1 MLFRN
6 LLLLKLPKDWNLA
19 SIDLEE
25 KLITRPLQ
33 ACGHFD
39 MSSRGW
45 VKTGHEERLVHAAG
59 AQWLI
64 TLGVE
69 QKLLPASLI
78 RQVAQ
83 EKAVELAAEQG
94 FAVGRKQMRD
104 LQRQVGDELRGRA
117 LCRRRLTPAWLD
129 TTGGWLLID
138 SAGAARGEE
147 VVETLRDTLGSFAAV
162 PPDTERSPQ
171 ASMSAWLR
179 SSQVPGPF
187 TIDDELELKGQD
199 KSRATVRYSRHP
211 LDAAEIAA
219 HLDEGLMPTRLG
231 LTWRDRIS
239 FVLTDKL
246 QLKRIAFVELA
257 ETPDDGQ
264 KAEPAEQFA
273 AEFLLLTGELQAL
286 LADLMAV
293 LNEATT

>member
-6 LLLLKLPKDWNLA
+6 LLLLKLPKDWNLQ

-45 VKTGHEERLVHAAG
+45 VKSGQEERLVHAAG

-78 RQVAQ
+78 RQVAL

-129 TTGGWLLID
+129 TANGWLLID
-138 SAGAARGEE
+138 AAGAARGEE
-147 VVETLRDTLGSFAAV
+147 LVETLRDTLGSFAAV
-162 PPDTERSPQ
+162 PPETTRSPQ

-179 SSQVPGPF
+179 RSQVPGPF

-199 KSRATVRYSRHP
+199 KSRATVRYTRHP
-211 LDAAEIAA
+211 LDAAEVAS
-219 HLDEGLMPTRLG
+219 HLDEGLAPTRLG

-257 ETPDDGQ
+257 ETADDSPQGDA
-264 KAEPAEQFA
+264 AEKFT
-273 AEFLLLTGELQAL
+273 AEFLLLTGELSAL
-286 LADLMAV
+286 LADLMMA
-293 LNEATT
+293 LEEP